1 MYVHIVVGTGSD
13 TTSTTNRYH
22 QQVPPTGTT
31 NRYNKDVPKSMSFIP
46 KAMFGVINDFAA
58 FANLGTFTTGGGT
71 WCGHIMDTWKHG
83 NMAKKS
89 WLLKKIEKK
98 ISC

>member
-1 MYVHIVVGTGSD
+1 MFILWSVLEVTQ
-13 TTSTTNRYH
+13 R
-22 QQVPPTGTT
+22 VPPTGTT

-46 KAMFGVINDFAA
+46 KAMLGVINDFAA

-83 NMAKKS
+83 NMETWKHGNMAKKS

>member
-83 NMAKKS
+83 NMETWKHGKKK
-89 WLLKKIEKK
+89 LVVEKN
-98 ISC
+98 